1 MHLPRFEY
9 TINREL
15 TQLYVSIALR
25 NFTLGLISIFVP
37 IYIFLYFSGD
47 ISKTLLFF
55 GTVALFHGALSPL
68 SGKVITKIGIKHSM
82 LFSVPF
88 IFLYYLGL
96 WKIEAL
102 GDFFFLLIPTA
113 VIYNLLYWPAF
124 HIDFSR
130 FSDQK
135 SRGKQLSY
143 RHFVAALSSATAPLA
158 GGIILTK
165 FGYPV
170 LFAIVLMLLFV
181 SIFPLFFSKEVH
193 ENYSDSFEKA
203 YREVFHKKYRNKAIA
218 LFAEGAE
225 GVVHIIIWP
234 IFLYIL
240 AISYS
245 SMGAISSVA
254 LFVGLIFALYMGRL
268 VDKMGHGRF
277 LALGSWL
284 NALTWPVKMFVRTPL
299 DAFLVHALHQFTR
312 LSAYMP
318 LSTLFYD
325 WTARRDVSRDRF
337 VIFREMVHNI
347 SGGITMFV
355 FAGIYLAYENIAI
368 AFPVAGVFSL
378 FLTFFA
384 RGGVEKGKAE

>member
-1 MHLPRFEY
+1 MHIPHFEY
-9 TINREL
+9 TLNREL
-15 TQLYVSIALR
+15 TQLYASIALR
-25 NFTLGLISIFVP
+25 NFTLGLIAIFVP
-37 IYIFLYFSGD
+37 IYIFLYFSAD

-55 GTVALFHGALSPL
+55 GTVAVFHGALSPL
-68 SGKVITKIGIKHSM
+68 AGKIITKIGIKHSM
-82 LFSVPF
+82 LVSVPF

-102 GDFFFLLIPTA
+102 GDLFFILIPIL
-113 VIYNLLYWPAF
+113 VIHNLLYWPAF
-124 HIDFSR
+124 HVDFSR

-143 RHFVAALSSATAPLA
+143 RHLVAALSASVAPLA

-165 FGYPV
+165 FGYPA
-170 LFAIVLMLLFV
+170 LFAIVLVLLFV
-181 SIFPLFFSKEVH
+181 SIFPLFFSKETR
-193 ENYSDSFEKA
+193 ENYTDSFEKA
-203 YREVFHKKYRNKAIA
+203 YREVFQKKYRSKAVA

-254 LFVGLIFALYMGRL
+254 LFAGLLFALYMGRL
-268 VDKMGHGRF
+268 IDKMGHGRF

-284 NALTWPVKMFVRTPL
+284 NALTWPVKMFVRTPF
-299 DAFLVHALHQFTR
+299 DAFLVHTLHEFTR
-312 LSAYMP
+312 LSVQMP

-325 WTARRDVSRDRF
+325 WTARDDVSRDRF
-337 VIFREMVHNI
+337 VIFREMIHNI
-347 SGGITMFV
+347 GGGILMFLLAGV
-355 FAGIYLAYENIAI
+355 FLAYDNIAI
-368 AFPVAGVFSL
+368 AFPIAGALSL
-378 FLTFFA
+378 LLSFFA
-384 RGGVEKGKAE
+384 KEDRRG